1 MRRSRRV
8 ERNAGDKAEAK
19 RGAGLEGLQ
28 KFLMQGFSWHWEFFF
43 FKQAHLFCIHVSVV
57 LGK

>member
-8 ERNAGDKAEAK
+8 EQNAGDKAEAK

-43 FKQAHLFCIHVSVV
+43 LSKRICSVFMC
-57 LGK
+57 L